1 MPRSAGR
8 GRRLA
13 AAVPEVLGRPPGRPR
28 TLPRQRLTGR
38 SRQMNHTDTDGTLH
52 TQNGRFGLRFERP
65 LAHPA
70 GKIWQAL
77 TDAEAL
83 HHWFPQDVTA
93 DLRPGGKMLFSFRN

>member
-13 AAVPEVLGRPPGRPR
+13 AGVPEVLGRPPGRPR
-28 TLPRQRLTGR
+28 TLPRQRRTGR
-38 SRQMNHTDTDGTLH
+38 SREMNHTDTDGTLY
-52 TQNGRFGLRFERP
+52 TENGLFVLRFERH

-70 GKIWQAL
+70 LKVWLAL
-77 TDAEAL
+77 TDAAAL